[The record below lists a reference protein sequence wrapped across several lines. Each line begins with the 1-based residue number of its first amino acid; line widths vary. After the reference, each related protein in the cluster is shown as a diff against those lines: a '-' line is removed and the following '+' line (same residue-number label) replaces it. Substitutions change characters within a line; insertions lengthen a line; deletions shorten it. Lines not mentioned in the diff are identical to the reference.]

1 MKVLMEKR
9 WNKNYF
15 SEEIIALLEVYNR
28 YFWSGTLM
36 LLVTFKWIKKPA
48 CKTLKFLPIPQT
60 FPMTAFILKII
71 MLKKDTYKPQ
81 ISLWF
86 PYIKKLKK
94 DTYKPQIFL

>member
-36 LLVTFKWIKKPA
+36 LLVTFK
-48 CKTLKFLPIPQT
+48 
-60 FPMTAFILKII
+60 
-71 MLKKDTYKPQ
+71 
-81 ISLWF
+81 
-86 PYIKKLKK
+86 
-94 DTYKPQIFL
+94 